1 MSALDATRLP
11 VWSSLQGGTPL
22 GTAYGPAVT
31 MMDGERQQLRVRG
44 ASFPSSTVLPAP
56 DCFKVACNL
65 KEGGQGGEGY
75 GKLISLTMRTVK
87 LGKDALEK

>member
-1 MSALDATRLP
+1 
-11 VWSSLQGGTPL
+11 
-22 GTAYGPAVT
+22 

-65 KEGGQGGEGY
+65 KEGGQGGG
-75 GKLISLTMRTVK
+75 GFGRLISFTMRTVK